1 MPAVI
6 ILLDKLM
13 QITKEKKGAWK
24 IEYNTDRIW
33 NKNKQEK
40 MSQKNNEKNIH
51 TNLVKGKNKIQS
63 DKTVI
68 PKCLSSHIFQPALWP
83 TAVSHTCCLLAIL
96 WSAIS
101 CDYCM
106 QSSIL

>member
-1 MPAVI
+1 
-6 ILLDKLM
+6 
-13 QITKEKKGAWK
+13 
-24 IEYNTDRIW
+24 
-33 NKNKQEK
+33 

-96 WSAIS
+96 
-101 CDYCM
+101 
-106 QSSIL
+106 